1 MAYKDI
7 LKLVPMMQSTA
18 LVSSNIPKK
27 NKKFTPAK
35 TALKNILGIEL
46 IKTTGNIIG
55 WTTTSD
61 PQLKAL
67 F

>member
-1 MAYKDI
+1 MAYKEI
-7 LKLVPMMQSTA
+7 LRLIPLAQSTA
-18 LVSSNIPKK
+18 LVSSNVPKK

-55 WTTTSD
+55 
-61 PQLKAL
+61 
-67 F
+67 